1 MDMTV
6 VRSGFLLMILRT
18 IALVLR
24 VGLVVEAMVKMLRG
38 NTLEA
43 ESLLELG
50 PKSKQH
56 ATGVS
61 LFTERERDRE
71 RERDS
76 EASKPLKALFLG
88 ILLGERADAA
98 FGGLGAST
106 ALALL
111 FLCFCH
117 TQLLHCSLL
126 FAGVHPTWRRS
137 PPSPGLPG
145 SRRAALAS
153 TSAQSL

>member
-61 LFTERERDRE
+61 LFTERERQRE
-71 RERDS
+71 RER
-76 EASKPLKALFLG
+76 EILKPL
-88 ILLGERADAA
+88 
-98 FGGLGAST
+98 
-106 ALALL
+106 
-111 FLCFCH
+111 
-117 TQLLHCSLL
+117 SL
-126 FAGVHPTWRRS
+126 
-137 PPSPGLPG
+137 
-145 SRRAALAS
+145 
-153 TSAQSL
+153 